1 MGFYHVLSLQFNNYP
16 VQEKIFLSNIGS
28 NLFNVLNLNNALPT
42 VTRTVTSIV
51 FNTIYSTKTNF
62 CLKIDSAM
70 TACRKRRGIEEDV
83 QVFVGGQAINP
94 SQVAR

>member
-1 MGFYHVLSLQFNNYP
+1 MEFDHVLSLQLNNYP
-16 VQEKIFLSNIGS
+16 IQEKIFLSNIGS
-28 NLFNVLNLNNALPT
+28 NLFNALNLNNVLPT

-62 CLKIDSAM
+62 CLQLDPAM

-83 QVFVGGQAINP
+83 QVFIGGQAINP